1 MEETSV
7 KKEISENYID
17 IKSLMA
23 SKGIKVTP
31 IIVRFLNRLL
41 HVKELNKAFYEYRH
55 LDGLDCATAYLQ
67 YIGVNVDV
75 ISSDNIPTDGK
86 PFVVGNHPLGG
97 PDGLALLEAVGRYR
111 KDIRFP
117 VNDFLMY
124 VPGLSSLFIPIDKVH
139 RNNKNVAGLESAF
152 ASDNAILYF
161 PAGLCSRRTKGVIK
175 DPEWKPT
182 FIKKA
187 QQYQR
192 DVMPVFFDAKNRNRF
207 YNIANLR
214 KKIGIKFN
222 FEMALL
228 PSEMFA
234 QKGKT
239 FRLIVGKPIPYTT
252 FDNRHSAKEWAEIVK
267 EYVYS
272 LKDNPQAQFPY

>member
-1 MEETSV
+1 MEESV
-7 KKEISENYID
+7 TKKEINEHYID
-17 IKSLMA
+17 IKALMA
-23 SKGIKVTP
+23 SKGISVAP
-31 IIVRFLNRLL
+31 IVVRFLNRLL
-41 HVKELNKAFYEYRH
+41 HVKQLNKAFYNNRH
-55 LDGLDCATAYLQ
+55 LEGLDCATAYLQ
-67 YIGVNVDV
+67 EIGVQVAV
-75 ISSDNIPTDGK
+75 INSDNIPSDGK
-86 PFVVGNHPLGG
+86 PFVAGNHPLGG

-124 VPGLSSLFIPIDKVH
+124 VPGLSPLFIPIDKVH
-139 RNNKNVAGLESAF
+139 RNNKNVAGLEAAF

-161 PAGLCSRRTKGVIK
+161 PAGLCSRRIKGEIR

-192 DVMPVFFDAKNRNRF
+192 DVVPVFFDAKNRSRF
-207 YNIANLR
+207 YAIANLR

-239 FRLIVGKPIPYTT
+239 FRLIIGKPIPYTT
-252 FDNRHSAKEWAEIVK
+252 FDNRHTAKEWAEIVK
-267 EYVYS
+267 DYVYS
-272 LKDNPQAQFPY
+272 LKDNPQAQFLY